1 MKVIEEF
8 EKEIKKN
15 RKFNK
20 ETLRAVVKNETRTT
34 MLIENNY
41 GTI

>member
-20 ETLRAVVKNETRTT
+20 ETLRAVVKNETNTII
-34 MLIENNY
+34 LIKK
-41 GTI
+41 